1 MKFPTHVN
9 IHEVCPRDGWQRYHQ
24 LLPTD
29 IKISLIKSM
38 IDYGCNEIEL
48 GVFSRIPRLTRQYQD
63 METLASAILPYA
75 EERGVKITSLVND
88 YEDARRSLDL
98 GINNV
103 SCFLSVSEE
112 FAKGF
117 DTTAEKS
124 FADLA
129 AIAKL
134 PGVNVTLA
142 LGAVFGSPFG
152 DETPVSRSIAYA
164 RRGIELGAS
173 AIGLADSAGMA
184 APDQIRST
192 LCVFL
197 DSFSPSQLSIH
208 LHDTEGFGMA
218 NAYAALECGITDF
231 DTSLGAMGGCPVI
244 PNARGNIAT
253 EDFVNLLNKLGIGSD
268 VDLGKCVAA
277 SLAMSRRI
285 GNPVI
290 SAKAELAKVQ
300 Q

>member
-1 MKFPTHVN
+1 
-9 IHEVCPRDGWQRYHQ
+9 
-24 LLPTD
+24 
-29 IKISLIKSM
+29 
-38 IDYGCNEIEL
+38 
-48 GVFSRIPRLTRQYQD
+48 
-63 METLASAILPYA
+63 
-75 EERGVKITSLVND
+75 
-88 YEDARRSLDL
+88 
-98 GINNV
+98 
-103 SCFLSVSEE
+103 
-112 FAKGF
+112 
-117 DTTAEKS
+117 
-124 FADLA
+124 
-129 AIAKL
+129 
-134 PGVNVTLA
+134 
-142 LGAVFGSPFG
+142 
-152 DETPVSRSIAYA
+152 
-164 RRGIELGAS
+164 
-173 AIGLADSAGMA
+173 MA

>member
-48 GVFSRIPRLTRQYQD
+48 GVFSKIPKLTRQYQD
-63 METLASAILPYA
+63 MEALASAILPYA

-98 GINNV
+98 GISNV

-134 PGVNVTLA
+134 PDVNVTLA
-142 LGAVFGSPFG
+142 LGAVFGSPFAH
-152 DETPVSRSIAYA
+152 ETPVS
-164 RRGIELGAS
+164 
-173 AIGLADSAGMA
+173 
-184 APDQIRST
+184 
-192 LCVFL
+192 
-197 DSFSPSQLSIH
+197 
-208 LHDTEGFGMA
+208 
-218 NAYAALECGITDF
+218 
-231 DTSLGAMGGCPVI
+231 
-244 PNARGNIAT
+244 
-253 EDFVNLLNKLGIGSD
+253 
-268 VDLGKCVAA
+268 
-277 SLAMSRRI
+277 
-285 GNPVI
+285 
-290 SAKAELAKVQ
+290 
-300 Q
+300 